1 MREVLIASL
10 VLVGACGAGT
20 DGSAGHRVEV
30 VDSAGIRIMTHVGTA
45 LTELAIDTQP
55 ELIIGQTGPNAV
67 DLFRVRGGVLLASGG
82 IAVANAGSQ
91 EVLVF
96 GSDGVVMAR
105 AGGDGEGPEQFSNL
119 TWIQGEED
127 EGIVAYDG
135 GNRRLTR
142 LDMSG
147 GFLGTRPVRFDPA
160 RDLPDGAMPGQGFVL
175 ATLPDSGFLAVPRP
189 LAHLDG
195 EPGELAVTAGV
206 TRFNQEMNEVAV
218 LDDVRMRT
226 WYETPTESGPP
237 IGQVLHAPV
246 FQYSAH
252 GRWLAYTEARTH
264 RVVVVESGALSHILE
279 EVRPRSP
286 FATDSVPQGF
296 VDVAD
301 SLPAYDDIQVDGEG
315 RVWLRAS
322 PFSNDE
328 KAEWRVFSADG
339 ETAHGLTL
347 PASTRILDA
356 DGERLLL
363 LELDELDV
371 ETVAVRRTSGW
382 LPERN

>member
-1 MREVLIASL
+1 MREVLVASL
-10 VLVGACGAGT
+10 VLLGACGAGT
-20 DGSAGHRVEV
+20 DGNVGHRMEV
-30 VDSAGIRIMTHVGTA
+30 GDSAGIKVITHVGTA
-45 LTELAIDTQP
+45 LAELAIDAQP
-55 ELIIGQTGPNAV
+55 ELIIGQTGADAV
-67 DLFRVRGGVLLASGG
+67 DLFRVRGAVLHPSGG

-91 EVLVF
+91 EVLF
-96 GSDGVVMAR
+96 FASDGAVMAR
-105 AGGDGEGPEQFSNL
+105 AGGEGEGPEQFSNL

-127 EGIVAYDG
+127 GGTVAYDG
-135 GNRRLTR
+135 GNRRLTH
-142 LDMSG
+142 LDESG
-147 GFLGTRPVRFDPA
+147 GFVGTRSVRFDPD

-175 ATLPDSGFLAVPRP
+175 ASLPDSGFVAVPRP

-195 EPGELAVTAGV
+195 EPGELPVTAGV

-226 WYETPTESGPP
+226 WYETRTESGPP

-264 RVVVVESGALSHILE
+264 RVVVVESGALSHVLKE
-279 EVRPRSP
+279 ARPRSP
-286 FATDSVPQGF
+286 VAADSVPQGF
-296 VDVAD
+296 VAVAD
-301 SLPAYDDIQVDGEG
+301 SLPAYDAVQVDGEG

-322 PFSNDE
+322 PSNIDE
-328 KAEWRVFSADG
+328 RAEWRVFSADG
-339 ETAHGLTL
+339 ETAHRLTL

-356 DGERLLL
+356 DGERLVL
-363 LELDELDV
+363 LERDELDV

-382 LPERN
+382 LPERD